1 MLFYLIKIFGFF
13 IIVAAIAIGVGE
25 LLQSSGFIRL
35 SMFDFE
41 FTMSPLIAL
50 LAFMVILFVFWIL
63 LKIFGLINAIFSFVS
78 GDETAVSRFFYKNRE
93 RKGFEALAD
102 GMVALA
108 SGESKLAVTKAAR
121 AEKYLKRPELTNLI
135 TAQAAEALN
144 DKPKAYEFY
153 KKLLKDDRTRFVGV
167 IGIMKQ
173 KLSEGDTDLA
183 LKLAERAFSLKPKHE
198 KTQDFLLTLQAKK
211 EDWSGAR
218 KTLSAKLRYGTLP
231 RDVHRRRDA
240 VLALSEAKSILAEGK
255 NIEAREAAI
264 EANRLS
270 PDLIP
275 AATMAARSYMEKGKL
290 KNALR
295 VLKKAWEV
303 RPHPDL
309 ATVFLE
315 VTESEDHIYRIKSF
329 KTLSRVQVNHNET
342 KMFLAELYV
351 SSEDFGAARL
361 VVDDIVQNTPTSRLL
376 TIMAAIN
383 KGEGADDE
391 LVRGLLNEAL
401 KASRGAQWVCENCS
415 QVHVHWVSVC
425 VNCSSLD
432 TLSWKEMPIES
443 NFNLPNPAELLLESD
458 EFEEG
463 DINIAVSADQNLNK
477 N

>member
-50 LAFMVILFVFWIL
+50 LAFMVILLVFWIL

-211 EDWSGAR
+211 ES
-218 KTLSAKLRYGTLP
+218 K
-231 RDVHRRRDA
+231 
-240 VLALSEAKSILAEGK
+240 IL
-255 NIEAREAAI
+255 
-264 EANRLS
+264 
-270 PDLIP
+270 
-275 AATMAARSYMEKGKL
+275 
-290 KNALR
+290 
-295 VLKKAWEV
+295 
-303 RPHPDL
+303 
-309 ATVFLE
+309 
-315 VTESEDHIYRIKSF
+315 
-329 KTLSRVQVNHNET
+329 
-342 KMFLAELYV
+342 
-351 SSEDFGAARL
+351 
-361 VVDDIVQNTPTSRLL
+361 
-376 TIMAAIN
+376 
-383 KGEGADDE
+383 
-391 LVRGLLNEAL
+391 
-401 KASRGAQWVCENCS
+401 
-415 QVHVHWVSVC
+415 
-425 VNCSSLD
+425 
-432 TLSWKEMPIES
+432 
-443 NFNLPNPAELLLESD
+443 
-458 EFEEG
+458 
-463 DINIAVSADQNLNK
+463 
-477 N
+477 

>member
-1 MLFYLIKIFGFF
+1 
-13 IIVAAIAIGVGE
+13 
-25 LLQSSGFIRL
+25 
-35 SMFDFE
+35 
-41 FTMSPLIAL
+41 
-50 LAFMVILFVFWIL
+50 
-63 LKIFGLINAIFSFVS
+63 
-78 GDETAVSRFFYKNRE
+78 
-93 RKGFEALAD
+93 
-102 GMVALA
+102 
-108 SGESKLAVTKAAR
+108 
-121 AEKYLKRPELTNLI
+121 
-135 TAQAAEALN
+135 
-144 DKPKAYEFY
+144 
-153 KKLLKDDRTRFVGV
+153 
-167 IGIMKQ
+167 MKQ

-275 AATMAARSYMEKGKL
+275 AATMAARSYMEKGKV

-329 KTLSRVQVNHNET
+329 KALSRVQANHNET
-342 KMFLAELYV
+342 KLFLAELYV
-351 SSEDFGAARL
+351 SSEDFDAARL

-401 KASRGAQWVCENCS
+401 KAK
-415 QVHVHWVSVC
+415 
-425 VNCSSLD
+425 D
-432 TLSWKEMPIES
+432 
-443 NFNLPNPAELLLESD
+443 
-458 EFEEG
+458 
-463 DINIAVSADQNLNK
+463 LNGYAK
-477 N
+477 TVLRSMCTGFLFV

>member
-1 MLFYLIKIFGFF
+1 MLLYLIKIFGFF

-25 LLQSSGFIRL
+25 LFQSSGFIRL

-41 FTMSPLIAL
+41 FTMSPLIVL
-50 LAFMVILFVFWIL
+50 LVFTVIFFVFWIL
-63 LKIFGLINAIFSFVS
+63 LKLFGLINAIFSFVS

-198 KTQDFLLTLQAKK
+198 KTQDFLLNLQAKK

-218 KTLSAKLRYGTLP
+218 RTLSAKLKYGTLP

-275 AATMAARSYMEKGKL
+275 AATMAARSYMEGGKV

-295 VLKKAWEV
+295 VIKKAWEV

-315 VTESEDHIYRIKSF
+315 VTEKEDHIYRIKSF
-329 KTLSRVQVNHNET
+329 KSLSRVQANHNET

-351 SSEDFGAARL
+351 SSEDFDAARL
-361 VVDDIVQNTPTSRLL
+361 VINDLVQSVPTARLL
-376 TIMAAIN
+376 TIRAAIS

>member
-1 MLFYLIKIFGFF
+1 
-13 IIVAAIAIGVGE
+13 
-25 LLQSSGFIRL
+25 
-35 SMFDFE
+35 
-41 FTMSPLIAL
+41 
-50 LAFMVILFVFWIL
+50 
-63 LKIFGLINAIFSFVS
+63 
-78 GDETAVSRFFYKNRE
+78 
-93 RKGFEALAD
+93 
-102 GMVALA
+102 
-108 SGESKLAVTKAAR
+108 
-121 AEKYLKRPELTNLI
+121 
-135 TAQAAEALN
+135 
-144 DKPKAYEFY
+144 
-153 KKLLKDDRTRFVGV
+153 
-167 IGIMKQ
+167 
-173 KLSEGDTDLA
+173 
-183 LKLAERAFSLKPKHE
+183 
-198 KTQDFLLTLQAKK
+198 
-211 EDWSGAR
+211 
-218 KTLSAKLRYGTLP
+218 
-231 RDVHRRRDA
+231 
-240 VLALSEAKSILAEGK
+240 
-255 NIEAREAAI
+255 
-264 EANRLS
+264 
-270 PDLIP
+270 
-275 AATMAARSYMEKGKL
+275 MAARSYMEKGKL

-315 VTESEDHIYRIKSF
+315 VTEGEDHIYRIKSF
-329 KTLSRVQVNHNET
+329 KALSRVQVNHNET

>member
-1 MLFYLIKIFGFF
+1 MLLYLIKIFGFF

-25 LLQSSGFIRL
+25 LFQSSGFIRL

-41 FTMSPLIAL
+41 FTMSPLIVL
-50 LAFMVILFVFWIL
+50 LVFTVIFFVFWIL
-63 LKIFGLINAIFSFVS
+63 LKLFGLINAIFSFVS

-198 KTQDFLLTLQAKK
+198 KTQDFLLNLQAKK

-218 KTLSAKLRYGTLP
+218 RTLSAKLKYGTLP

-275 AATMAARSYMEKGKL
+275 AATMAARSYMEGGKV

-315 VTESEDHIYRIKSF
+315 VTEKEDHTYRIKSF
-329 KTLSRVQVNHNET
+329 KALSRVQANHNET
-342 KMFLAELYV
+342 KLFLAELYV
-351 SSEDFGAARL
+351 SSEDFDAARL
-361 VVDDIVQNTPTSRLL
+361 IISDIVQTVPTARLF
-376 TIMAAIN
+376 TIRAAIS
-383 KGEGADDE
+383 KGEGEDDE
-391 LVRGLLNEAL
+391 FVRGLLNEAL
-401 KASRGAQWVCENCS
+401 KASRGSQWVCENCS
-415 QVHVHWVSVC
+415 QVHVHWASVC
-425 VNCSSLD
+425 ANCSSLD
-432 TLSWKEMPIES
+432 TLSWQEMPIEN
-443 NFNLPNPAELLLESD
+443 NFKLPASVDLFLESD
-458 EFEEG
+458 DFDEG
-463 DINIAVSADQNLNK
+463 DINITTPPNMK
-477 N
+477 